1 MENSSEAQ
9 TGVLVSLVGPGGH
22 FRLSIPLNFDLS
34 LAWSFIFQYSDGAA
48 FLFLVNVN
56 KWHMLLGC
64 FCVLEDLGT
73 S

>member
-1 MENSSEAQ
+1 M
-9 TGVLVSLVGPGGH
+9 SLVGPGGH

-34 LAWSFIFQYSDGAA
+34 LAWSFIFQYTDGAA

-56 KWHMLLGC
+56 KWHVLLGC